1 MRTKQTAI
9 AAIFAVS
16 TALSMGAPQ
25 VAGAQPAPTAPAPSP
40 SNAAQATAHFQ
51 KALGLFQASNF
62 AEALG
67 EFRESYKNVNSP
79 NSHLYIARCLRD
91 LGRLVDAYLEY
102 DKVAAEA
109 KVAGEKYAKTGEQ
122 AAAERDELNAKIAKV
137 NVTVASPE
145 VGAQLTIGGVE
156 VPQDQ
161 WGKPFP
167 AAPGNVEV
175 KLTAPSKP
183 AVTQSVAAAAGES
196 KDVSVSFP
204 AADPG
209 GGEQPGGGKK
219 FFTPLKV
226 GAFVAGGVGVA
237 GLITFAVAGAA
248 SQTTYDKLVD
258 RCGSTACPPELANDV
273 DTGKT
278 QQTLANVGLVVG
290 IVGVAAGATLFVID
304 MKKKKTDQTQTTWL
318 IGPGTLGVRG
328 TF

>member
-1 MRTKQTAI
+1 
-9 AAIFAVS
+9 
-16 TALSMGAPQ
+16 MGAPQ
-25 VAGAQPAPTAPAPSP
+25 VAGAAQPAPAAPAPSP
-40 SNAAQATAHFQ
+40 SAIAQAKAHFE
-51 KALGLFQASNF
+51 KALGLYQASNF
-62 AEALG
+62 TGALG

-91 LGRLVDAYLEY
+91 LGQLVEAYFEY
-102 DKVAAEA
+102 EKVTAEA

-122 AAAERDELNAKIAKV
+122 AAAERDELNAKLARV
-137 NVTVASPE
+137 NVMVTSSE

-167 AAPGNVEV
+167 AVPGNVEV

-196 KDVSVSFP
+196 KDVSVAFP
-204 AADPG
+204 AADTG
-209 GGEQPGGGKK
+209 GDQPGGSK

-226 GAFVAGGVGVA
+226 GALVAAGVGVA
-237 GLITFAVAGAA
+237 GLVTFGVAGAA
-248 SQTTYDKLVD
+248 SQSTYDKLVE
-258 RCGSTACPPELANDV
+258 RCGSAACPPELANDV

-278 QQTLANVGLVVG
+278 QQTIANVGLVVG

-318 IGPGTLGVRG
+318 IGPGSLGVRG